1 MHAIT
6 QGGIIESNFA
16 AAAAAAAAASAATAN
31 RNDRRFQSHGI
42 EGTHETKEQSS
53 GALP

>member
-1 MHAIT
+1 MDAIT

-16 AAAAAAAAASAATAN
+16 AAAAAASAAAAN

>member
-16 AAAAAAAAASAATAN
+16 AAAAAAASAAAAN

>member
-16 AAAAAAAAASAATAN
+16 AAAAAAASAAAAN

-42 EGTHETKEQSS
+42 EGTHETKKQSS